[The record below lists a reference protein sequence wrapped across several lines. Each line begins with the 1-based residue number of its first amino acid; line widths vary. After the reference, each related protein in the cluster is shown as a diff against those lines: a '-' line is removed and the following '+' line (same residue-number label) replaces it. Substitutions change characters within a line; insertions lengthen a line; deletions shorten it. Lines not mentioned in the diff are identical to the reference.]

1 MFFVVAFSGY
11 VAQAQND
18 AAQLALSTPTAP
30 PLNYS
35 VSAAKEG
42 QAKPPNAAILI
53 PVGDVFTIL
62 QRGADAEIKQG
73 ATYTALIAED
83 ATLTPAID

>member
-1 MFFVVAFSGY
+1 VIQVDKARAGGLPGEVDFEVNSF
-11 VAQAQND
+11 D
-18 AAQLALSTPTAP
+18 ANGTTIKLLG
-30 PLNYS
+30 
-35 VSAAKEG
+35 SAAKEG